1 MKAHEESWKE
11 ADRKLFQFGKSLEI
25 LAELQW
31 PKSVSDSFLGSMRE
45 KKVVLPSFSVS
56 ANSYEK
62 ELHEISDIQR
72 ALQADHPIPRFLF
85 AVAESYKQA
94 LLMLASKGK
103 SDFTTYS
110 IALFGSTRSND
121 DPKARETL
129 KLARRFLRAF
139 KNFREENLVPRE
151 TVCILASVVADE
163 MRKEMKGVFPNE
175 DLSVS
180 LTDEISSKAVAN
192 ALGVRIRESTCFASH
207 DILQLLN
214 HELLVHTLTLL
225 NGRAQ
230 PYQTFGVSSPYTT
243 LTQEGLAVFS
253 EFVTNS
259 IDIGRM
265 ARLSA
270 RVIAIDMALKG
281 ADFVEVY
288 NYFRSQSQSQEESY
302 FSTQRIFRGGNG
314 REGVVF
320 TKDLVYIRGLLEV
333 RTFLLDA
340 LETESYSSIELLF
353 SGRIALQHIAE
364 LVPLLDS
371 GELHGPK
378 YLPGWMKNR
387 SNLLTY
393 LLSFAAFQGLK

>member
-1 MKAHEESWKE
+1 
-11 ADRKLFQFGKSLEI
+11 
-25 LAELQW
+25 
-31 PKSVSDSFLGSMRE
+31 
-45 KKVVLPSFSVS
+45 
-56 ANSYEK
+56 
-62 ELHEISDIQR
+62 
-72 ALQADHPIPRFLF
+72 
-85 AVAESYKQA
+85 
-94 LLMLASKGK
+94 
-103 SDFTTYS
+103 
-110 IALFGSTRSND
+110 
-121 DPKARETL
+121 
-129 KLARRFLRAF
+129 
-139 KNFREENLVPRE
+139 
-151 TVCILASVVADE
+151 
-163 MRKEMKGVFPNE
+163 
-175 DLSVS
+175 
-180 LTDEISSKAVAN
+180 
-192 ALGVRIRESTCFASH
+192 
-207 DILQLLN
+207 
-214 HELLVHTLTLL
+214 
-225 NGRAQ
+225 
-230 PYQTFGVSSPYTT
+230 
-243 LTQEGLAVFS
+243 
-253 EFVTNS
+253 
-259 IDIGRM
+259 M

-281 ADFVEVY
+281 ADFIEVY

-371 GELHGPK
+371 GELYGPK